1 MKFNATFSKDEDLF
15 YFSQNQIIAGITTI
29 NFSDWKSGDEYSL
42 PEEKLMQ
49 HLQASSLAVLR
60 SRHNSR
66 IAVLNGNTERRYFSD
81 DALVY
86 VGAERSPDLLLVAM
100 VSDEPAVLLFN
111 ASAGLCAIIE
121 GSWENIVVD
130 SVRTVVSLIQTRF
143 KLAPAEISAFIWPGI
158 CRDCFKPERDL
169 FNYLKAENRK
179 IDLRANLHRQ
189 LLDAK
194 VKDERIQSASLCPAH
209 SRQGADFFFNS
220 EVRSGSADVSNLVF
234 IKFKD

>member
-15 YFSQNQIIAGITTI
+15 YFFQNQIIAGITTI
-29 NFSDWKSGDEYSL
+29 NFSDWKTGDEYSL

-49 HLQASSLAVLR
+49 RLQASSLAVLR

-66 IAVLNGNTERRYFSD
+66 IAVLNGDTDRRYFSD
-81 DALVY
+81 DALISVSA
-86 VGAERSPDLLLVAM
+86 GRNLGLLLVAM

-111 ASAGLCAIIE
+111 SSAGICAVIE
-121 GSWENIVVD
+121 GSWENIVVN
-130 SVRTVVSLIQTRF
+130 SVRTTIGLIQTRF
-143 KLAPAEISAFIWPGI
+143 RLAPTELSAFIWPGI

-194 VKDERIQSASLCPAH
+194 VKDESIQSASLCPAH

-220 EVRSGSADVSNLVF
+220 ETRSGSADVSNLVF